1 MVVLGDIR
9 RSLASRK
16 SYDVRDEEGGP
27 ASVGFLLYAVYTP
40 WGCLCSPW
48 TMLATECA
56 RSIEAMACEL
66 WELLLGTHI
75 VDTVDSVD

>member
-27 ASVGFLLYAVYTP
+27 ASVGFLLYNYSIYSM
-40 WGCLCSPW
+40 G
-48 TMLATECA
+48 MLMQPLDNASDRMCQKH
-56 RSIEAMACEL
+56 RGNGL
-66 WELLLGTHI
+66 
-75 VDTVDSVD
+75 